1 MDKDQNIIVYINVHS
16 LKKRILQDNKGFIIT
31 MKGTYEKSFERFNS
45 TKVQNSSIPSL
56 SSKPNKFKMH
66 PWFVTG
72 FTDGEGCFHISITKD
87 KGKKVGWI
95 IKLIFQISL
104 H

>member
-1 MDKDQNIIVYINVHS
+1 MGRSLFVIKSLIFSRYYSNSINYNYNSETEEIYTSNHLDKDQNIIVYINVHS

-66 PWFVTG
+66 P
-72 FTDGEGCFHISITKD
+72 
-87 KGKKVGWI
+87 
-95 IKLIFQISL
+95 
-104 H
+104 